1 MIWTNRILALGML
14 LKLLAIN
21 SIMFLHHVSVA
32 SFGLYVAIATTLAIT
47 GIHNFK
53 TTMKV
58 SSG

>member
-1 MIWTNRILALGML
+1 MIWTNRIFALGML

-47 GIHNFK
+47 GIHI
-53 TTMKV
+53 
-58 SSG
+58 